1 MKPGGHD
8 ADHCRRTTAGAERHA
23 EHVTPAEAT
32 LPELVRQHDH
42 RAASAEIFFDGVG
55 AAQRGPDAERGKY
68 VGRQRQ
74 ARDVRGLAVDHQD
87 QIGRP
92 HHPEVLECSHP
103 LAPRDKVGGGDH
115 VAAGAAAVCFPHGDE
130 AIGVAV
136 WQRFQHHGA
145 DDAEHGR
152 GRADAERQR
161 QQRRGR
167 ETRRP
172 P

>member
-1 MKPGGHD
+1 MTPI
-8 ADHCRRTTAGAERHA
+8 TVAG
-23 EHVTPAEAT
+23 P
-32 LPELVRQHDH
+32 LPELVRQHDP
-42 RAASAEIFFDGVG
+42 RATSAEIFFDRVR
-55 AAQRGPDAERGKY
+55 AALRGLDAERGKY

-92 HHPEVLECSHP
+92 HHPEVLEGVDP
-103 LAPRDKVGGGDH
+103 LAPRDKVGRSDH
-115 VAAGAAAVCFPHGDE
+115 VAAGAAAVCFPHGDD

-136 WQRFQHHGA
+136 WQRLQHHGA
-145 DDAEHGR
+145 HDAEHGR

-161 QQRRGR
+161 QERRSR